1 MPKPLLWIITAA
13 FGAYSL
19 WALAQVGYLGL
30 WQGGFANIGSTQI
43 TLDLIVASV
52 LLMGFV
58 VRDCRAQGRA
68 WWPWVV
74 ATLLLGSFGTLG
86 YLLWPRKTAAQAGY
100 ATARPVSND
109 A

>member
-1 MPKPLLWIITAA
+1 MTKSLLWIITAA

-19 WALAQVGYLGL
+19 WALAQVGYFGL

-58 VRDCRAQGRA
+58 VRDCKAQGRP

-86 YLLWPRKTAAQAGY
+86 YLLWPRRQTRLSAA
-100 ATARPVSND
+100 
-109 A
+109 